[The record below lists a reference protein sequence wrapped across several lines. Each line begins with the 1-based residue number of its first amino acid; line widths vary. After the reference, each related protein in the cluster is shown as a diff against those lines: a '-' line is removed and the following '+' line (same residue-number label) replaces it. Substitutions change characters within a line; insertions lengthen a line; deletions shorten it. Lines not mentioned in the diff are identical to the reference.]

1 MLDTDGSTTLGEV
14 MCTALA
20 TPQKYN
26 NGAWAHATAREHLK
40 ALGVD
45 VP

>member
-1 MLDTDGSTTLGEV
+1 MGVRDKAIEDFRS
-14 MCTALA
+14 ALA
-20 TPQKYN
+20 TPQKFN
-26 NGAWAHATAREHLK
+26 NGAWAHATARDHLK